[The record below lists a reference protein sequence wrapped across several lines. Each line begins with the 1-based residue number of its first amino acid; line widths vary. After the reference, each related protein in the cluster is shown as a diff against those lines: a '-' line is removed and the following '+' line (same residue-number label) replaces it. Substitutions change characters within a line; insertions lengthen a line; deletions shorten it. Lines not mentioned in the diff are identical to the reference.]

1 MSERRYTEEEVSR
14 IFQVASEAQAEAR
27 KQLTTGEHEGMTLA
41 ELQEIGH
48 EVGLSTELVADA
60 ARSLDRPSTD
70 TRRKFLGFTIGVGRT
85 VELERKLSDEEWE
98 HLVVEL
104 RETFDARGRVSTHGS
119 LKQWTNGNLQALLE
133 PTPSGSRVRLRTTN
147 GEARG
152 LMMIGSLMAGFSIIL
167 GIADGFASSSTVLLA
182 GAAMF
187 AVGAFRLPNWAR
199 TRREQ
204 MAQLATRL
212 SRSITSG
219 TPDDESGAG

>member
-14 IFQVASEAQAEAR
+14 IFQLASEAQEEAR

-48 EVGLSTELVADA
+48 EVGLSTELVAGA
-60 ARSLDRPSTD
+60 ARSLDRPSIE
-70 TRRKFLGFTIGVGRT
+70 TRRRLLGFTIGVGRT
-85 VELERKLSDEEWE
+85 VELERRLSDEEWE

-133 PTPSGSRVRLRTTN
+133 PTPSGGDRIRLKTTN

-152 LMMIGSLMAGFSIIL
+152 LMTVGTGMTAIAFALM
-167 GIADGFASSSTVLLA
+167 IADGLSSGGTVFLM
-182 GAAMF
+182 GSVMF
-187 AVGAFRLPNWAR
+187 ALGAFRLPRWAR
-199 TRREQ
+199 IRREQ
-204 MAQLATRL
+204 MERLAQRL
-212 SRSITSG
+212 SRSIKGSTS
-219 TPDDESGAG
+219 DDTS